1 MILNA
6 DSKISNPASMKG
18 SYQPSGDA
26 FWDKCLQ

>member
-6 DSKISNPASMKG
+6 DAKISNTPYMKG
-18 SYQPSGDA
+18 AFQPSGDA